1 MKDILSAV
9 AVGSPL
15 QPEALMRE
23 AKFVYRTKRIN
34 SLLAELR
41 REKQHM
47 AIVIDEHGG
56 TVGLVTMEDILE
68 ELVGEIWDETDQAK
82 TTVCQTGPNT
92 WQVSG
97 DTDPED
103 LFEAIGFVDKNF
115 DSDYAT
121 VGGWALEILEHIP
134 EPGETFHYKDL
145 DLRILSVADQRIQ
158 QVEVTYNKDGQ
169 EDPQRA

>member
-1 MKDILSAV
+1 MRA
-9 AVGSPL
+9 
-15 QPEALMRE
+15 ALGFFASKEMCIRD
-23 AKFVYRTKRIN
+23 R
-34 SLLAELR
+34 
-41 REKQHM
+41 
-47 AIVIDEHGG
+47 
-56 TVGLVTMEDILE
+56 
-68 ELVGEIWDETDQAK
+68 DETDQAK

-134 EPGETFHYKDL
+134 EPGETFHYK
-145 DLRILSVADQRIQ
+145 
-158 QVEVTYNKDGQ
+158 
-169 EDPQRA
+169 EDVYKRQGVVRTAFQDIVMHYATIVG